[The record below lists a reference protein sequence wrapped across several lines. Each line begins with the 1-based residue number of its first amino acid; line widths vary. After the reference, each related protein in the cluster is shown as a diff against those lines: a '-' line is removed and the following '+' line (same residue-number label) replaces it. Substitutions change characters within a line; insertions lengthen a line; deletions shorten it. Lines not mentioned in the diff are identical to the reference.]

1 MCAYCEFE
9 SLNPPRLFTYLPLT
23 PDYNAFQT
31 YNEPEFLYVP
41 AVIFEMDKFTVAL
54 PLLNNRNVSHM

>member
-1 MCAYCEFE
+1 MRACCEFE
-9 SLNPPRLFTYLPLT
+9 RLTHLASSHICPLT

-54 PLLNNRNVSHM
+54 SVLNNRNV